1 MRIALAHAHVF
12 RFARGIERY
21 IVALSG
27 ALVRAGVDTTIV
39 TLGQPPSSPSLRYP
53 DLDPRVRVHT
63 LAHPRYYG
71 SVATI
76 PFYAADFARGGYDHI
91 LIQFGLNGE
100 GLAAR
105 LIAALS
111 RGGARYS
118 IVFHFPYEASPGRFL
133 EFKRY
138 GLLDHA
144 THRIAVSAYIAA
156 SVRAHLGVSCTVI
169 PLGVDPEHFRPDAAL
184 RAATRRSLGIAPDER
199 VVITVGALEPRK
211 GMGRLLAALASRTGD
226 APADRI
232 IVVGEGPEAAALRA
246 QAERDGLGTRVIWI
260 ARANA
265 MPALYNA
272 ADVFALLS
280 EHEAFGLAALE
291 AMACACP
298 VVVSAGSAFPE
309 FVAPGTGLLV
319 EPADPAAV
327 CGALAVLLGDP
338 ARRAA
343 MGRATRRHVEDGNG
357 WDRVA
362 ERLLALLQSDQH
374 TRDGGHDGGAPPAP
388 QPAPRVWAR
397 HDTTGSLVPRL
408 SVLIATVNRAAL
420 LDRTL
425 RSLWHGGDERPDEV
439 VVVNGG
445 RDETAEV
452 VARYQAGGANIQLV
466 DVPNKGLSNAHNA
479 GYPYCGGDIV
489 ATLDDDVIVAADW
502 ARRVKAAHSAYP
514 YAGGIGGRTLNE
526 FPHALV
532 ARFEQARAFDVR
544 VADTDGADGAR
555 PVRTV
560 AGVNMSYKRVVMER
574 VGLFDT
580 ALTSG
585 QDVDYNWRVA
595 HAGYPILYDPSIVL
609 THHNRTRVWPMLRQ
623 QFWYGRGYFGTRRK
637 WPDLP
642 SQPPR
647 GLRGWKNWVKALLF
661 VVDPCYQGLLM
672 ARRAATPGDRLPFA
686 ALAVVADLIW
696 KAGFLYEALRARRR

>member
-1 MRIALAHAHVF
+1 VRIALAHAHVF

-39 TLGQPPSSPSLRYP
+39 TLRQPPSSPPLRYP
-53 DLDPRVRVHT
+53 DLDARVRVHT

-71 SVATI
+71 SIATI

-111 RGGARYS
+111 RGRTRYS

-133 EFKRY
+133 EFKHY

-144 THRIAVSAYIAA
+144 THHIAVSAYIAA
-156 SVRAHLGVSCTVI
+156 SVRARLGVSCTVI

-211 GMGRLLAALASRTGD
+211 GMGRLLAALASPTSA

-232 IVVGEGPEAAALRA
+232 IIVGEGPEAATLRA
-246 QAERDGLGTRVIWI
+246 QVERDGLDARVIWI
-260 ARANA
+260 TRASD
-265 MPALYNA
+265 MSALYNA

-291 AMACACP
+291 AMACARP

-319 EPADPAAV
+319 EPANPAAV
-327 CGALAVLLGDP
+327 RDALAGLLSDP
-338 ARRAA
+338 ARRGA
-343 MGRATRRHVEDGNG
+343 MGRVARRHVEDGYG

-374 TRDGGHDGGAPPAP
+374 AHDGGTPPASRP
-388 QPAPRVWAR
+388 ESRAWAR
-397 HDTTGSLVPRL
+397 QDTTGGLAPRL
-408 SVLIATVNRAAL
+408 SVLLATVNRAAL

-425 RSLWHGGDERPDEV
+425 YHLLHGGDERPDEI

-445 RDETAEV
+445 RDGTAEV
-452 VARYQAGGANIQLV
+452 VARYHASGANVRLV
-466 DVPNKGLSNAHNA
+466 DVPNTGLSNARNA
-479 GYPYCGGDIV
+479 GYPQCGGEIV

-502 ARRVKAAHSAYP
+502 ARRIKAAHIAYP
-514 YAGGIGGRTLNE
+514 HAGGIGGRTLNE

-544 VADTDGADGAR
+544 ADGTDGADGAR

-560 AGVNMSYKRVVMER
+560 AGVNMSYKRVVMEE

-585 QDVDYNWRVA
+585 EDVDYNWRVA
-595 HAGYPILYDPSIVL
+595 RAGYPILYDPSIVL
-609 THHNRTRVWPMLRQ
+609 THHNRTRVRPMLRQ

-647 GLRGWKNWVKALLF
+647 GLRGWKNWVKTLLF
-661 VVDPCYQGLLM
+661 VVDPCYQGLLL
-672 ARRAATPGDRLPFA
+672 ARRAATPGDRVPFA

>member
-27 ALVRAGVDTTIV
+27 ALVRAGIDTTIV
-39 TLGQPPSSPSLRYP
+39 TLRQPSSSSPLRYP
-53 DLDPRVRVHT
+53 DLDARVRVHT

-71 SVATI
+71 SIATI

-111 RGGARYS
+111 RGRTRYS

-133 EFKRY
+133 EFKHY

-144 THRIAVSAYIAA
+144 THHIAVSAYIAA
-156 SVRAHLGVSCTVI
+156 SVRARLGVSCTVI

-211 GMGRLLAALASRTGD
+211 GMGRLLAALASPTSA

-232 IVVGEGPEAAALRA
+232 IIVGEGPEAATLRA
-246 QAERDGLGTRVIWI
+246 QVERDGLDARVIWI
-260 ARANA
+260 TRASD
-265 MPALYNA
+265 MSALYNA

-291 AMACACP
+291 AMACARP

-319 EPADPAAV
+319 EPANPAAV
-327 CGALAVLLGDP
+327 RDALAGLLSDP
-338 ARRAA
+338 ARRGA
-343 MGRATRRHVEDGNG
+343 MGRVARRHVEDGYG

-374 TRDGGHDGGAPPAP
+374 AHDGGTPPASRP
-388 QPAPRVWAR
+388 ESRAWAR
-397 HDTTGSLVPRL
+397 QDTTGGLAPRL
-408 SVLIATVNRAAL
+408 SVLLATVNRAAL

-425 RSLWHGGDERPDEV
+425 YHLLHGGDERPDEI

-445 RDETAEV
+445 RDGTAEV
-452 VARYQAGGANIQLV
+452 VARYHASGANVRLV
-466 DVPNKGLSNAHNA
+466 DVPNTGLSNARNA
-479 GYPYCGGDIV
+479 GYPQCGGEIV

-502 ARRVKAAHSAYP
+502 ARRIKAAHIAYP
-514 YAGGIGGRTLNE
+514 HAGGIGGRTLNE

-544 VADTDGADGAR
+544 ADGTDGADGAR

-560 AGVNMSYKRVVMER
+560 AGVNMSYKRVVMEE

-585 QDVDYNWRVA
+585 EDVDYNWRVA
-595 HAGYPILYDPSIVL
+595 RAGYPILYDPSIVL
-609 THHNRTRVWPMLRQ
+609 THHNRTRVRPMLRQ

-647 GLRGWKNWVKALLF
+647 GLRGWKNWVKTLLF
-661 VVDPCYQGLLM
+661 VVDPCYQGLLL
-672 ARRAATPGDRLPFA
+672 ARRAATPGDRVPFA